1 MGTNCKRM
9 KVTAVG
15 VTRHGIVRKTS
26 NGNYTEQGCTGEA
39 GKCGCTHAE
48 INLLELMGNNPPLV
62 VHVSHAP
69 CINCAKALLK
79 AGVQVVFYRE
89 EYRLVDGVEYLRNNF
104 VVVKRLDE
112 LFL

>member
-1 MGTNCKRM
+1 M

-15 VTRHGIVRKTS
+15 VTRHGIVRKAR
-26 NGNYTEQGCTGEA
+26 NENFKGGCTGEK
-39 GKCGCTHAE
+39 GNCGCTHAE
-48 INLLELMGNNPPLV
+48 ANLLELMGENNPPLV
-62 VHVSHAP
+62 VHVTHAP
-69 CINCAKALLK
+69 CLSCAKLLLR

-89 EYRLVDGVEYLRNNF
+89 EYRLTDGVEYLRKNF